1 MGTMTPVFQKA
12 QDNPINPKIVKEM
25 RIATVYIC
33 WALKQPVIVGSLGK
47 RIWDT
52 EPRGLLCFLI
62 VLSYSSKEVGPGS
75 IPEPHNSPEDS
86 SPSALP
92 EPQVSCGEG
101 SGIP

>member
-1 MGTMTPVFQKA
+1 MGTRTPVFQKA

-25 RIATVYIC
+25 RIATLDIL
-33 WALKQPVIVGSLGK
+33 WALEQPVIVGSLGK

-52 EPRGLLCFLI
+52 ETRGLLCFLI
-62 VLSYSSKEVGPGS
+62 VLSYSSKEVDPGN

-86 SPSALP
+86 SPSVFP